1 MTGNAHVSNWY
12 ITEFYKSIQLVTEFV
27 SDYKV
32 HGVIPWVSDDLV
44 HEQIISILKE
54 IDAKQCLERE
64 PLARPLIVPD
74 LPELQFYMVYNTRT
88 RISKIIMEIMH
99 DTLIS

>member
-1 MTGNAHVSNWY
+1 MTGNVRVSNWY
-12 ITEFYKSIQLVTEFV
+12 ITEFYKSIELVTEFV
-27 SDYKV
+27 SDCKV
-32 HGVIPWVSDDLV
+32 HGVIPWVSGDLV

-64 PLARPLIVPD
+64 PLARSLIVPD
-74 LPELQFYMVYNTRT
+74 LPELQFYMVYNTKT

-99 DTLIS
+99 DTPIS